1 MTEEVNLK
9 FDLIFIHLALSSH
22 TRLVATMLDSMGVS
36 VASVDH
42 ALRTADV
49 LRRADE
55 WRPHHTPRTCF
66 KYSSD
71 FYFRSFG
78 VIVHQCSKDMN
89 LKMLFPR
96 HR

>member
-22 TRLVATMLDSMGVS
+22 TRLVATMLGSMGVS

-49 LRRADE
+49 VRRADE
-55 WRPHHTPRTCF
+55 GDHTTLPELVSNTALT
-66 KYSSD
+66 STSAHLE
-71 FYFRSFG
+71 S
-78 VIVHQCSKDMN
+78 
-89 LKMLFPR
+89 
-96 HR
+96 